1 MPAPSTA
8 PAPLVDPLPGSGG
21 AAQPALR
28 RRPAPGFAVWTRAVR
43 VRQWPKNVLIFGA
56 PIAGG
61 VLLRPGVL
69 GRVSLAALAFCLLS
83 SGAYLLN
90 DVHDAAE
97 DRRHPV
103 KRHRPIASGAIVPA
117 RAVAVGVALILTG
130 LSLAGS
136 QSAELLAVAGGYALL
151 NFAYTG
157 WLRRIAIAD
166 IAAIAAAFVLR
177 AGAGGVAAG
186 IPMSRWFLVVVS
198 FSALLVAAGKRYSEY
213 LDPSTRRSRT
223 VLREYNADFLL
234 TVIGAGCAVALG
246 AYCLWAFQGRP
257 ALAWREVTVVPFTI
271 ALLRYALLVTGGRA
285 AAPEEVLLGDRFIQ
299 VVGLAWVLTFSL
311 GL

>member
-1 MPAPSTA
+1 VAARPAPR
-8 PAPLVDPLPGSGG
+8 P
-21 AAQPALR
+21 
-28 RRPAPGFAVWTRAVR
+28 RPAPGFAVWTRAVR
-43 VRQWPKNVLIFGA
+43 VRQWPKNLLIFGA
-56 PIAGG
+56 AIAGG

-69 GRVSLAALAFCLLS
+69 ERTSLAALAFCLLS
-83 SGAYLLN
+83 AGAYLLN
-90 DVHDAAE
+90 DVHDAGE
-97 DRRHPV
+97 DRRHPI
-103 KRHRPIASGAIVPA
+103 KRHRPIASGAIAPA
-117 RAVAVGVALILTG
+117 RAAAVGLALIICG
-130 LSLAGS
+130 LVLAAA
-136 QSAELLAVAGGYALL
+136 QSAELLAVAGAYAML

-198 FSALLVAAGKRYSEY
+198 FSALFVAAGKRYSEY
-213 LDPSTRRSRT
+213 LDPSARRSRT
-223 VLREYNADFLL
+223 VLGEYNADFLL

-246 AYCLWAFQGRP
+246 AYCLWAFQGHA
-257 ALAWREVTVVPFTI
+257 ALAWREATVVPFTI
-271 ALLRYALLVTGGRA
+271 ALLRYALLVTSGRA

-299 VVGLAWVLTFSL
+299 VVGVAWVLTFSL